1 MGFAL
6 QCVHTP
12 PRFITQLHGSGCI
25 PTGAAHPG
33 VTPGLGAVACGQD
46 GVLVAASLGVTPL
59 ISQQPHS
66 VVGDADLGLSPG
78 ANGTSLAPWRM
89 TSTRA
94 PAASTT
100 PPPTHPRVAAATGQ
114 RTWKGVS
121 VGLPPR
127 GAAVGHSGSGVPC
140 RGCGVP
146 IGPPLTAKELC
157 VGAVLWGLWV
167 RTAASPLLGHR
178 PRIGAMGLL

>member
-127 GAAVGHSGSGVPC
+127 GAQRVGGALQGLWCSYRAPSDS
-140 RGCGVP
+140 
-146 IGPPLTAKELC
+146 E
-157 VGAVLWGLWV
+157 GAVCWC
-167 RTAASPLLGHR
+167 S
-178 PRIGAMGLL
+178 AMGPLGQDCCQPPVGT